1 MFLTIGLL
9 VLPAGGA
16 RAGVDSAEV
25 EVHVS
30 GPPTASMA
38 DLVAELRPVAGLAA
52 GWSVPARR
60 PVTCFPDVAA
70 GRHRLS
76 VAGAGWDTAATE
88 LTVDVGERL
97 RVEVML
103 EPAGGTTRSRVASV
117 ERQAAASGQV
127 FDDDLLRDLPS
138 GRDVWS
144 LLETADATAILDRI
158 EGGGLYAGEPGLVG
172 IHGSSWTQVG
182 YRLEGLDLTDPQGAG
197 TPLIYPDLAG
207 LTAFRV
213 ASAALP
219 VEIGPPGASL
229 VLAPLRPTGAWRG
242 SAQGYGVP
250 AGWQSSP
257 SGPAP
262 AIARHDA
269 LSGGELNVAGPL
281 VPDRLGL
288 ALTGSLTRSRRI
300 ERLDPTPLE
309 GRTASA
315 LAHLVWVPTPRDELR
330 LLLGAQGRERPDPA
344 RARLGETAR
353 ESDRVLDVRSTWERR
368 GETSFGMSAGYGR
381 GSFAPDG
388 RDPLGTPVERLRD
401 GPVPLLFPGRATRA
415 SGQVQA
421 HLDLRPLV
429 LRGGSHLARFG
440 LRVDRRT
447 AATRPPGPA
456 SLTAETVAGLPARVW
471 SYGWAGPES
480 RARATDLAA
489 WAADHLRYGRLALEA
504 GLRFEATKGAS
515 ATGPA
520 RIAWTSLSPRAQ
532 ARLALVGPDRL
543 TIMAAYG
550 RYRDRLPLDWLAV
563 GDPAGPQ
570 GLVYRWEDRNGDRLL
585 KAAETGPLVA
595 RLGPGSSIA
604 AVDPGLKRPWTEEV
618 LVGLEGRWGEMWS
631 AHVLAL
637 HRREHD
643 LVASVNTGVG
653 LDDYDV
659 IRVPDP
665 GGDILGHEDDQF
677 LPVYDRRPESFGRDR
692 YLLTNPAD
700 GNSLHESV
708 EVELTRRM
716 GVRFWL
722 HLGAMTLRTNGPNA
736 NRGFHA
742 DENDQGLLGERLEG
756 PNAQTFSRG
765 RLFFDRAY
773 TIKLAALFRAPG
785 DWRLAAAVRYQDGQ
799 PFARVVVA
807 SDLRQGPEAVQAIP
821 NGRGR
826 FTYTL
831 TVDARLEKGF
841 RIGRGRL
848 AAILESFNVLGMA
861 NEIEE
866 DVVWGPGYRAVTAVQ
881 PPRAFRLGLRLD
893 F

>member
-1 MFLTIGLL
+1 
-9 VLPAGGA
+9 
-16 RAGVDSAEV
+16 
-25 EVHVS
+25 
-30 GPPTASMA
+30 
-38 DLVAELRPVAGLAA
+38 
-52 GWSVPARR
+52 
-60 PVTCFPDVAA
+60 
-70 GRHRLS
+70 
-76 VAGAGWDTAATE
+76 
-88 LTVDVGERL
+88 
-97 RVEVML
+97 
-103 EPAGGTTRSRVASV
+103 
-117 ERQAAASGQV
+117 
-127 FDDDLLRDLPS
+127 
-138 GRDVWS
+138 
-144 LLETADATAILDRI
+144 
-158 EGGGLYAGEPGLVG
+158 
-172 IHGSSWTQVG
+172 
-182 YRLEGLDLTDPQGAG
+182 
-197 TPLIYPDLAG
+197 
-207 LTAFRV
+207 
-213 ASAALP
+213 
-219 VEIGPPGASL
+219 
-229 VLAPLRPTGAWRG
+229 
-242 SAQGYGVP
+242 
-250 AGWQSSP
+250 
-257 SGPAP
+257 
-262 AIARHDA
+262 
-269 LSGGELNVAGPL
+269 
-281 VPDRLGL
+281 
-288 ALTGSLTRSRRI
+288 
-300 ERLDPTPLE
+300 
-309 GRTASA
+309 
-315 LAHLVWVPTPRDELR
+315 
-330 LLLGAQGRERPDPA
+330 
-344 RARLGETAR
+344 
-353 ESDRVLDVRSTWERR
+353 
-368 GETSFGMSAGYGR
+368 MSAGYGR

-504 GLRFEATKGAS
+504 GLRFETTKGAS

-532 ARLALVGPDRL
+532 GRLALVGPDRL

-585 KAAETGPLVA
+585 EAAETGPLVA

-643 LVASVNTGVG
+643 LVASVNTGLG
-653 LDDYDV
+653 LADYDV
-659 IRVPDP
+659 ILVPDP
-665 GGDILGHEDDQF
+665 GGDILGHEDDQL
-677 LPVYDRRPESFGRDR
+677 LPLYDRRPESFGRDR
-692 YLLTNPAD
+692 YLLTNPP
-700 GNSLHESV
+700 GESSLHEGV
-708 EVELTRRM
+708 EVELTRRL
-716 GVRFWL
+716 GGRFGL
-722 HLGAMTLRTNGPNA
+722 RLGATTFRTNGPNA
-736 NRGFHA
+736 NRGFRA
-742 DENDQGLLGERLEG
+742 DENDQGLLGERLEWA
-756 PNAQTFSRG
+756 NAQTFSRG
-765 RLFFDRAY
+765 RLFFDRAF